1 MFRLIAWDDSV
12 PVVLRVTQI
21 SHKRL
26 LSIAVPIVLSNV
38 TVPILGAVDTGVIGQ
53 LGDAAAIGAVGI
65 GAVVIGAIYWLFGFL
80 RMGTTGLAAQAFGAG
95 DQSELSALLL
105 RSVIIAG
112 MGGAILIAA
121 QGAIFNAAFFM
132 SPASPAVETLAR
144 QYMEIRIYSAPA
156 AIAIYGATGWLIA
169 QERTR
174 AVFAIQFLMNGVNVI
189 LDIWFV
195 LGLDYG
201 VVGVAYATLIAEI
214 LGAGLALFFCRSA
227 WTGGEI
233 GRTRTLWDR
242 ARWKHMVLVNRDILL
257 RSLMLQVIFVSFLL
271 IGSKFDDTT
280 LAANQVLLQFLHI
293 TAYGMDGFAFAAE
306 TLVGQV
312 LGRRSRS
319 ALHGS
324 VKIAGLWAMVLGAG
338 LALAFLILGP
348 WMISIM
354 TTDQSVQHLAQNYL
368 VYVIFSPFLGVVPWM
383 LDGVFI
389 GAARARDM
397 RNMMA
402 ISIVV
407 YGISLLVLVPALG
420 NHGLWLALL
429 VSFVARGVT
438 LATRYPKLI
447 SNVD

>member
-174 AVFAIQFLMNGVNVI
+174 AVFSIQTIDPL
-189 LDIWFV
+189 
-195 LGLDYG
+195 
-201 VVGVAYATLIAEI
+201 EP
-214 LGAGLALFFCRSA
+214 
-227 WTGGEI
+227 
-233 GRTRTLWDR
+233 
-242 ARWKHMVLVNRDILL
+242 
-257 RSLMLQVIFVSFLL
+257 
-271 IGSKFDDTT
+271 
-280 LAANQVLLQFLHI
+280 
-293 TAYGMDGFAFAAE
+293 
-306 TLVGQV
+306 LVGEVKLMQCRV
-312 LGRRSRS
+312 FYDDLVQIGNEL
-319 ALHGS
+319 LHPTMCIEVQQFPGGT
-324 VKIAGLWAMVLGAG
+324 VI
-338 LALAFLILGP
+338 
-348 WMISIM
+348 MIP
-354 TTDQSVQHLAQNYL
+354 
-368 VYVIFSPFLGVVPWM
+368 FSPLC
-383 LDGVFI
+383 
-389 GAARARDM
+389 
-397 RNMMA
+397 
-402 ISIVV
+402 
-407 YGISLLVLVPALG
+407 
-420 NHGLWLALL
+420 
-429 VSFVARGVT
+429 
-438 LATRYPKLI
+438 
-447 SNVD
+447 